1 MKLINWPKYSSVL
14 SKRIDGAQQKNRRL
28 FLKESTMLKGS
39 SQYTLRCQLTAMP
52 WEVVKASF
60 PVYFDKFGRR

>member
-1 MKLINWPKYSSVL
+1 MVPYEMIEHRGNGSDV
-14 SKRIDGAQQKNRRL
+14 GAKQKNRRL

-52 WEVVKASF
+52 WEVVKLDFSCLF
-60 PVYFDKFGRR
+60 